1 MAVPCGVTALCGRYR
16 VVAPHDL
23 VCDGTSA
30 FRKWQ
35 HIRCYP
41 VGMGKHT
48 VANEADKKAME
59 VESRDVTPSSGDN
72 AISINHLTKDYGRG
86 RGIFDINLTV
96 AEGETVGF
104 LGANGAGKTVT
115 MRSLMGFI
123 KPDHGEARIFGRQC
137 FDERAAIQRTLG
149 YLPGEV
155 SCPER
160 MTGMEFITFMAHMRS
175 GAGDGGAGF
184 SMKRANDL
192 IERFELDPI
201 IRIGRMSK
209 GTKQKVSLVCA
220 FMGAPRVLLLD
231 EPTSGLDPLMQERF
245 VELLSEERRRGT
257 TILLSSHMFPEVE
270 RSCDRVAFIRA
281 GHVGCVASM
290 AEMQASRRREYTV
303 TFVNVEECER
313 YCNEHA
319 MRRNSQHMAQSES
332 AQHAASLTIPVAGA
346 VDSFVK
352 DLARYRIAD
361 IVSCEQTLED
371 VFMHIYGE
379 DGDEDDLVASSKD
392 NSVAG
397 EGTR

>member
-1 MAVPCGVTALCGRYR
+1 
-16 VVAPHDL
+16 
-23 VCDGTSA
+23 
-30 FRKWQ
+30 
-35 HIRCYP
+35 
-41 VGMGKHT
+41 MGKHA
-48 VANEADKKAME
+48 VVNKANKKAME
-59 VESRDVTPSSGDN
+59 VESRVAAPSGGDD
-72 AISINHLTKDYGRG
+72 AIAIKHLTKDYGRG

-137 FDERAAIQRTLG
+137 FDDRAVIQRTLG

-160 MTGMEFITFMAHMRS
+160 MTEMEFITFMAHMRG
-175 GAGDGGAGF
+175 GAGGTGF

-201 IRIGRMSK
+201 MRIGRMSK
-209 GTKQKVSLVCA
+209 GMKQKVALVCA

-270 RSCDRVAFIRA
+270 RSCNRVAFIRA
-281 GHVGCVASM
+281 GHIGRVASM
-290 AEMQASRRREYTV
+290 SEMQASRRRE
-303 TFVNVEECER
+303 
-313 YCNEHA
+313 
-319 MRRNSQHMAQSES
+319 
-332 AQHAASLTIPVAGA
+332 
-346 VDSFVK
+346 
-352 DLARYRIAD
+352 
-361 IVSCEQTLED
+361 
-371 VFMHIYGE
+371 
-379 DGDEDDLVASSKD
+379 
-392 NSVAG
+392 
-397 EGTR
+397 